1 MITADCEIQKLPL
14 SLSSLKGKAACLIF
28 HLASKKVDKPVVYH
42 LAVEPP
48 FGLSQI

>member
-1 MITADCEIQKLPL
+1 MADCETLKL
-14 SLSSLKGKAACLIF
+14 SLSLSALKRKAACLVF

-48 FGLSQI
+48 FGLSQV